1 MEKKVELIEEVKD
14 LFEDWRPTEEKK
26 NSDQETGIST
36 QTKISREINRL
47 EYMHEV
53 LAIDL
58 ERMQDAELLSRQLTA
73 VKDENEELYN
83 KLLQRSRVSDSIVMS
98 FLDRIWSC
106 QN

>member
-14 LFEDWRPTEEKK
+14 LFEDWRPIEEKK
-26 NSDQETGIST
+26 SSDHETGNTTLI
-36 QTKISREINRL
+36 KVDREIKRL

-53 LAIDL
+53 LDIDL
-58 ERMQDAELLSRQLTA
+58 ERMQDTDLLSRQLTV

-83 KLLQRSRVSDSIVMS
+83 KLLQRSRVSNSIVMS